1 MELEGSTFLTL
12 VYKAKV
18 IRQQSTG
25 TKTDMQTNGRVWKA
39 QR

>member
-12 VYKAKV
+12 VYKAKI

>member
-1 MELEGSTFLTL
+1 MELEGSTFLTS